1 MADRLQKMTE
11 EKFAGSGL
19 MFQGAYFISL
29 SGLITFSMADA
40 YRSQLEE
47 EEEEEEG
54 VHHRTYQHYTQLVS
68 ALPSV
73 DSGNGKP
80 IFCYDG
86 WYGLLSGIIGTI
98 VAQKYFKARATDVLV
113 ATIPK
118 SGTTWMK
125 ALVFSTVNRGSCVD
139 SRHALESY
147 NPHEYVPFLEH
158 QIYTNNRVPDL
169 SKLPPPR
176 LFATHIPFQSLPA
189 SVTESGCRVV
199 YVCRSPKD
207 NFISLWHFN
216 NRFRTKANLEP
227 WTLEKALDNFCK
239 GLSLFGP
246 YWDHVLSYWKAHLER
261 PNKILFVKYEEL
273 QQDTVAQLKR
283 LAEFLGRPFSEDEEK
298 EGVIDG
304 IVRLCAMESLS
315 NLVVNR
321 SGTTEMG
328 YWMLD
333 NTLFFRRGVVGD
345 WLNHLTPEMADR
357 LDEMTKE
364 KFAGSGLMF

>member
-1 MADRLQKMTE
+1 
-11 EKFAGSGL
+11 
-19 MFQGAYFISL
+19 
-29 SGLITFSMADA
+29 MADA

-86 WYGLLSGIIGTI
+86 WYSLSSGIIGTM
-98 VAQKYFKARATDVLV
+98 VAQKYFKARPTDVLV

-139 SRHALESY
+139 SQHALESY
-147 NPHEYVPFLEH
+147 NPHKYIPFLEL

-176 LFATHIPFQSLPA
+176 LFSTHIPFHSLPP
-189 SVTESGCRVV
+189 SVVDSDCRVV
-199 YVCRSPKD
+199 YLCRNPKD
-207 NFISLWHFN
+207 NFISFWHHEN
-216 NRFRTKANLEP
+216 WVRTRANLEP
-227 WTLEKALDNFCK
+227 WTLEKAFDNFCK
-239 GLSLFGP
+239 GFSFFGP
-246 YWDHVLSYWKAHLER
+246 FWDHVLGYWKAHLER
-261 PNKILFVKYEEL
+261 PKKILFVKYEEL
-273 QQDTVAQLKR
+273 LQDTVAQLKR
-283 LAEFLGRPFSEDEEK
+283 LAEFLGCPFSEDEEK

-304 IVRLCAMESLS
+304 IVRLCSMESLS
-315 NLVVNR
+315 NLKVNR
-321 SGTTEMG
+321 SGTTDFG
-328 YWMLD
+328 CWTVD
-333 NTLFFRRGVVGD
+333 NSLFFRRGVVGD
-345 WLNHLTPEMADR
+345 WLDHLTPEMADR